1 MKNSS
6 TETIIKAMHILS
18 EDIQS
23 DDGVANAAI
32 LEAAQRLEEQAKE
45 IEALKAKNTDL
56 KKLRNLY
63 KKECVQLKKIL
74 NSRGIPFNDF
84 HDYETWEGRK

>member
-1 MKNSS
+1 MSEAS
-6 TETIIKAMHILS
+6 TETIIKAMWILS
-18 EDIQS
+18 DEIQS
-23 DDGVANAAI
+23 GDGVANAAI

-45 IEALKAKNTDL
+45 IEALKSKNKDL
-56 KKLRNLY
+56 KILKNSY
-63 KKECVQLKKIL
+63 KKECAQLKKIL